1 MKDEGRRSEM
11 KGGRSML
18 HEKSLDF
25 AVRIVNFNKYLRE
38 EKKEF
43 VISKQ
48 ILRSGTSIGANVRES
63 RNAQTDPD
71 YLTKI
76 NIALKE
82 ADETQYWL
90 EVLLRS
96 KLISETEFNSMNN
109 DLKELIAMLV
119 STVKKLK
126 QKSPK

>member
-1 MKDEGRRSEM
+1 MDNVVAD
-11 KGGRSML
+11 
-18 HEKSLDF
+18 KSKSF
-25 AVRIVNFNKYLRE
+25 AIRIIKFYKYLCD

-43 VISKQ
+43 VLSKQ
-48 ILRSGTSIGANVRES
+48 ILRSGTSIGANIRES
-63 RNAQTDPD
+63 KNAQSKADFIS
-71 YLTKI
+71 KM